1 MDKRTSLDRRTFL
14 KTMMGGVAAW
24 SATAAWLPGRS
35 GPQEAP
41 VRMGNM
47 LYRRLGRT
55 GLQVSEISLG
65 GSPLPDPYLMRAII
79 DRGVNYVDTSH
90 SYENGNSERQIGRI
104 LKEIGR
110 DKLYVGTKFHVR
122 ARDTIESIIASVEG
136 SLRRL
141 ATDHID
147 VLMIHGAASAATL
160 VDDRVLE
167 AYERL
172 RKSGAWRFRGLSCH
186 TNHEEVVRK
195 AVDSGL
201 YDMVAVGYNVF
212 DIQGAE
218 NEVVTYPDY
227 IGSSGLGGLLDH
239 ARSGD
244 VGFVAM
250 KVLKVGGRRQDLDRY
265 RTGSASVY
273 QSMLKWVL
281 DDDRVASA
289 LVEILNHREME
300 EDLGAVGA
308 RLTSAEKTTLARFVR
323 DNGRDYCHMCG
334 RCIRA
339 CPSGV
344 AVPDILRCLAYH
356 ESYGKTRRAR
366 DEYAELAAGAK
377 VSSCR
382 DCGSCEAAC
391 RYGVSVRAR
400 LRTAE
405 ALLA

>member
-1 MDKRTSLDRRTFL
+1 MDKRTSQDRRTFL
-14 KTMMGGVAAW
+14 KTMAGGVAVWGA
-24 SATAAWLPGRS
+24 ATARLFGSEAF
-35 GPQEAP
+35 QEEP
-41 VRMGNM
+41 LRQGSM

-65 GSPLPDPYLMRAII
+65 GSPLPDPSLMRAII

-90 SYENGNSERQIGRI
+90 SYENGNSERRIGRI

-110 DKLYVGTKFHVR
+110 DKLHVGTKFHVR

-172 RKSGAWRFRGLSCH
+172 RKAGAWRFRGLSCH
-186 TNHEEVVRK
+186 TNHDEVVRK

-201 YDMVAVGYNVF
+201 YDMVTVGYNVF

-218 NEVVTYPDY
+218 TEVVTYPDY
-227 IGSSGLGGLLDH
+227 IAASGLGGLLDH

-244 VGFVAM
+244 LGFVAM

-265 RTGSASVY
+265 RTGSASIY
-273 QSMLKWVL
+273 QSMLKWVFK
-281 DDDRVASA
+281 DDRVSSA
-289 LVEILNHREME
+289 LIEILNHREME

-308 RLTSAEKTTLARFVR
+308 RLTSAEMTTLARFVR

-334 RCIRA
+334 RCTRA

-344 AVPDILRCLAYH
+344 AATDILRCLAYH
-356 ESYGKTRRAR
+356 ESYGKAQRAR
-366 DEYAELAAGAK
+366 KEYAGLDEGAK
-377 VSSCR
+377 VAACR
-382 DCGSCEAAC
+382 DCGTCEEAC
-391 RYGVSVRAR
+391 PYGVQVRAR
-400 LRTAE
+400 LRTAA